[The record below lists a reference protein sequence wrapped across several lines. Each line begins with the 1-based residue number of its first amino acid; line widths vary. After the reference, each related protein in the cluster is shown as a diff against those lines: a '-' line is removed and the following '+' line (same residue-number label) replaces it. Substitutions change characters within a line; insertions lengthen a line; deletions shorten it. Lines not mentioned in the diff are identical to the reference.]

1 MRTKG
6 CSRNYADT
14 LHGNCFWFLKQHN
27 NFGNIITFVQMQD
40 LRIGPTTTQSR
51 SKFLIHFCA
60 AEIVYSCPHS
70 ALLTLTSHNRIEPS
84 HGLLHSFW
92 AGETWEQL
100 AIRSEWGQIGNVWA
114 LARVHRAEGELL
126 SGRLVPPYMHLKN
139 CSPLYYT
146 TYSHSFL
153 FFFSPQKC
161 ICRTLHICTIH
172 TCFLVSFDVKHEHY
186 FKAFC
191 ELCF

>member
-70 ALLTLTSHNRIEPS
+70 ALLTLASHNRIEPS

-100 AIRSEWGQIGNVWA
+100 AIRSEWGQIGHWPECIGQKVNFSVVDWCHHTCISKTVV
-114 LARVHRAEGELL
+114 LCIILHTLIV
-126 SGRLVPPYMHLKN
+126 
-139 CSPLYYT
+139 
-146 TYSHSFL
+146 
-153 FFFSPQKC
+153 FFSFFPPKVH
-161 ICRTLHICTIH
+161 L
-172 TCFLVSFDVKHEHY
+172 
-186 FKAFC
+186 
-191 ELCF
+191 